1 LASTIIIARV
11 ARLKDFELSAIK
23 LNNNKV
29 EVITSISKT
38 PPTSTAQKS
47 TVGSDE
53 LLASYIDRLERSED
67 LEKDKNIAFNN
78 NETSS
83 SAFKI
88 NPHEVVYPSLSPLPI
103 TNNANF
109 TYGMPPE
116 TPIGHTLPFQP
127 RRPSMATPVGP
138 L

>member
-83 SAFKI
+83 SDFKI
-88 NPHEVVYPSLSPLPI
+88 NPH
-103 TNNANF
+103 
-109 TYGMPPE
+109 
-116 TPIGHTLPFQP
+116 
-127 RRPSMATPVGP
+127 
-138 L
+138 